1 MAFLKRNFLDIKKE
15 KELETANAT
24 IQEQGA
30 LLQYI
35 AIMADIELP
44 EEEGGD
50 ANEQDGVEN

>member
-24 IQEQGA
+24 IQAQGA

-50 ANEQDGVEN
+50 ANEQDDIEN

>member
-15 KELETANAT
+15 KELETENAT

-50 ANEQDGVEN
+50 ANEQDDIEN